1 MAGRFSVFSSRKSY
15 RREERGITVL
25 GGKLS
30 KILGKENIGL
40 EVYLISDR
48 EMRVLNRRFLGKDKT
63 TNVLSF
69 TPTPESRGR
78 KPMVRGLTAARDPF
92 RPDFKKNT
100 RYLGEIFLAP
110 DYARARKEKL
120 GRLFTHGFLHL
131 LGYTHGRKRDRIK
144 MEKLEDRLS
153 QRTNT

>member
-1 MAGRFSVFSSRKSY
+1 MVGKFSVFSSKKDY
-15 RREERGITVL
+15 RREERGIIAL

-30 KILGKENIGL
+30 KILDKKNIGF
-40 EVYLISDR
+40 EVYLVSDR
-48 EMRVLNRRFLGKDKT
+48 EMKALNRRFLGKNKS

-69 TPTPESRGR
+69 TASAGTI
-78 KPMVRGLTAARDPF
+78 

-110 DYARARKEKL
+110 DYARAHKEKL
-120 GRLFTHGFLHL
+120 GYLFIHGFLHL

-144 MEKLEDRLS
+144 MERMEDRLS